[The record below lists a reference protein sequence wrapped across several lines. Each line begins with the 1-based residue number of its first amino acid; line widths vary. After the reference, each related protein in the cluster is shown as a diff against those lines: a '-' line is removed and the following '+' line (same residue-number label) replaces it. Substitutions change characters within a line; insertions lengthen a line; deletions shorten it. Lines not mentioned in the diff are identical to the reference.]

1 MSTLTLPLK
10 SEYFD
15 QIKSGE
21 KVREFRLQTA
31 YWAKR
36 LEGREYDQIVL
47 TKGYPKRD
55 DQERRIT
62 RPWNGF
68 EKQTI
73 THPHFGTEPVQ
84 VYAINVNVI

>member
-1 MSTLTLPLK
+1 MRTLTLPLK

-21 KVREFRLQTA
+21 KLYEFRLQNE

-36 LEGREYDQIVL
+36 LEGREYDQIIL

-68 EKQTI
+68 EKTTI
-73 THPHFGTEPVQ
+73 THPHFGSDPVQ
-84 VYAINVNVI
+84 VYAINVN